1 MAKANWLRDAVL
13 NHLLRTASLSK
24 PTNVY
29 LALFTADPTSA
40 GSLTNELPIGV
51 GGYARAAVTVGD
63 AQWSAPATSGD
74 YRATMNNNVISMG
87 TASAN
92 LGTVTH
98 VALMDAATA
107 GNMLWYDALDTARTI
122 NNGDPIQVAAG
133 ALIVRES

>member
-1 MAKANWLRDAVL
+1 M
-13 NHLLRTASLSK
+13 NHALRTASFAK
-24 PTNVY
+24 PSAVY
-29 LALFTADPTSA
+29 VALFTSNPGPA
-40 GSLTNELPIGV
+40 GSLASELPIGV

-74 YRATMNNNVISMG
+74 YRATMNNNVISFG

-107 GNMLWYDALDTARTI
+107 GNMLWYDALDAPRTI
-122 NNGDPIQVAAG
+122 NASDPIQVPAG
-133 ALIVRES
+133 ALVVREA

>member
-1 MAKANWLRDAVL
+1 MPKSNWLRDALL
-13 NHLLRTASLSK
+13 NHALRSASFAK
-24 PTNVY
+24 PSTVW
-29 LALFTADPTSA
+29 LALFTSDPGPT
-40 GSLTNELPIGV
+40 GSLASELPIGV

-74 YRATMNNNVISMG
+74 YRATMNNNVISFG

-107 GNMLWYDALDTARTI
+107 GNMLWYDALDTSRTI
-122 NNGDPIQVAAG
+122 NNGDPIQIPAG
-133 ALIVRES
+133 SIIVREG